1 MVKKILLVDDH
12 PAIRASIGAEL
23 LKEKI
28 AESVFEAGNSEEG
41 FEQAMTLC
49 PDLIVM
55 DISLYGASGIELT
68 RKILQKNPQ
77 IKIVMLS
84 MYSKVIYITESLKA
98 GAKGYILKE
107 ADMPSI
113 IDGIKKVL
121 AGETY
126 VDSRISSKVIA
137 SLIAPEENME
147 LASDGSSY
155 DTLSSREQEILR
167 LLAEGRDI
175 REIAKELCISSKTV
189 INHRTNIMQ
198 KLNCSN
204 MVELIKYAI
213 HIGLVDA

>member
-23 LKEKI
+23 LRKNI
-28 AESVFEAGNSEEG
+28 AEQVFEAGSSDEG
-41 FEQAMTLC
+41 YDKAVSLN

-68 RKILQKNPQ
+68 KKILQKIPGT
-77 IKIVMLS
+77 KIVMLS

-107 ADMPSI
+107 ADMDSI
-113 IDGIKKVL
+113 MDGIKKVL
-121 AGETY
+121 SGETY

-137 SLIAPEENME
+137 SLISPDEELEQPEN
-147 LASDGSSY
+147 STY

-167 LLAEGRDI
+167 LLAEGREI
-175 REIAKELCISSKTV
+175 RDIAKELCISSKTV

>member
-1 MVKKILLVDDH
+1 MADTILLVDDH

-23 LKEKI
+23 LKKNIAEKI
-28 AESVFEAGNSEEG
+28 YEVGNSEEG
-41 FEQAMTLC
+41 YNQAMTLK

-68 RKILQKNPQ
+68 RKILQKNPG

-107 ADMPSI
+107 ADMDSI

-121 AGETY
+121 SGETY

-137 SLIAPEENME
+137 SLISPEEDLE
-147 LASDGSSY
+147 QPEDSTY

-167 LLAEGRDI
+167 LLAEGREI
-175 REIAKELCISSKTV
+175 RDIAKELCISSKTV

>member
-1 MVKKILLVDDH
+1 
-12 PAIRASIGAEL
+12 
-23 LKEKI
+23 
-28 AESVFEAGNSEEG
+28 
-41 FEQAMTLC
+41 
-49 PDLIVM
+49 M

-68 RKILQKNPQ
+68 KKILQKSPG

-107 ADMPSI
+107 ADMDSI

-121 AGETY
+121 SGETY

-137 SLIAPEENME
+137 SLISPEEDLE
-147 LASDGSSY
+147 QPEDSTY

-175 REIAKELCISSKTV
+175 RDIAKELCISSKTV

>member
-1 MVKKILLVDDH
+1 MANTILLVDDH

-23 LKEKI
+23 LKKNIADKI
-28 AESVFEAGNSEEG
+28 LEAGNSEEG
-41 FEQAMTLC
+41 YDQAMSLN

-68 RKILQKNPQ
+68 KKILQKKPS

-121 AGETY
+121 SGETY

-137 SLIAPEENME
+137 SLISPEEDLE
-147 LASDGSSY
+147 QPEDSTY

-167 LLAEGRDI
+167 LLAEGREI
-175 REIAKELCISSKTV
+175 RDIAKELCISSKTV

-213 HIGLVDA
+213 HIGLVDV

>member
-1 MVKKILLVDDH
+1 MANTILLVDDH

-23 LKEKI
+23 LKKNIAEKI
-28 AESVFEAGNSEEG
+28 YEAGNSEEG
-41 FEQAMTLC
+41 YDQAMKLK

-68 RKILQKNPQ
+68 RKILQKNPG

-107 ADMPSI
+107 ADMDSI

-121 AGETY
+121 SGETY

-137 SLIAPEENME
+137 SLISPEDDLEQPE
-147 LASDGSSY
+147 DSTY

-167 LLAEGRDI
+167 LLAEGREI
-175 REIAKELCISSKTV
+175 RDIAKELCISSKTV

>member
-23 LKEKI
+23 LKKNI
-28 AESVFEAGNSEEG
+28 AEHIFEAGNSEEG
-41 FEQAMTLC
+41 FNQAMALN

-68 RKILQKNPQ
+68 KKILQKNPG

-107 ADMPSI
+107 ADIDSI

-121 AGETY
+121 SGETY

-137 SLIAPEENME
+137 SLISPEEDLE
-147 LASDGSSY
+147 QPEDSTY

-167 LLAEGRDI
+167 LLAEGREI
-175 REIAKELCISSKTV
+175 RDIAKELCISSKTV

>member
-23 LKEKI
+23 LKKNI

-41 FEQAMTLC
+41 YDQAMVLK

-68 RKILQKNPQ
+68 KKILQQSPD

-107 ADMPSI
+107 ADMDSI
-113 IDGIKKVL
+113 MEGIKKVIS
-121 AGETY
+121 GETY

-137 SLIAPEENME
+137 SLISPEEE
-147 LASDGSSY
+147 LEQPEDSTY

-175 REIAKELCISSKTV
+175 RDIAKELCISSKTV

>member
-1 MVKKILLVDDH
+1 MANTILLVDDH

-23 LKEKI
+23 LKKNIAEKI
-28 AESVFEAGNSEEG
+28 YEAGNSEEG
-41 FEQAMTLC
+41 YDQAMNLR

-68 RKILQKNPQ
+68 RKILQKNPG

-107 ADMPSI
+107 ADMDSI
-113 IDGIKKVL
+113 IDGIKKVIS
-121 AGETY
+121 GETY

-137 SLIAPEENME
+137 SLISPEEDLE
-147 LASDGSSY
+147 QPEDSTY

-167 LLAEGRDI
+167 LLAEGREI
-175 REIAKELCISSKTV
+175 RDIAKELCISSKTV

>member
-23 LKEKI
+23 LKKNI
-28 AESVFEAGNSEEG
+28 AEQVFEAGNSEEG
-41 FEQAMTLC
+41 FDQAMALN

-68 RKILQKNPQ
+68 KKILQKNPG

-107 ADMPSI
+107 ADMESI
-113 IDGIKKVL
+113 MEGIKKVIS
-121 AGETY
+121 GETY

-137 SLIAPEENME
+137 SLISPEEDLE
-147 LASDGSSY
+147 QPEDSTY

-167 LLAEGRDI
+167 LLAEGREI
-175 REIAKELCISSKTV
+175 RDIAKELCISSKTV

>member
-23 LKEKI
+23 LKKNI
-28 AESVFEAGNSEEG
+28 ADSVFEAGNSEEG
-41 FEQAMTLC
+41 YEQAMKIQ

-68 RKILQKNPQ
+68 RKILQKSPD

-107 ADMPSI
+107 ADMDSI
-113 IDGIKKVL
+113 MDGIKKVL
-121 AGETY
+121 SGETY

-137 SLIAPEENME
+137 SLIAPEEE
-147 LASDGSSY
+147 LATSDNNTY
-155 DTLSSREQEILR
+155 DSLTSREQEILR
-167 LLAEGRDI
+167 LLAEGREI

>member
-12 PAIRASIGAEL
+12 PAIRASIGAEI
-23 LKEKI
+23 LKKNI
-28 AESVFEAGNSEEG
+28 AEQVFEAGSSDEG
-41 FEQAMTLC
+41 YDKAVSLN

-68 RKILQKNPQ
+68 KKILQKIPGT
-77 IKIVMLS
+77 KIVMLS

-107 ADMPSI
+107 ADMDSI
-113 IDGIKKVL
+113 MDGIKKVL
-121 AGETY
+121 SGETY

-137 SLIAPEENME
+137 SLISPDEELEQPEN
-147 LASDGSSY
+147 STY

-167 LLAEGRDI
+167 LLAEGREI
-175 REIAKELCISSKTV
+175 RDIAKELCISSKTV

>member
-1 MVKKILLVDDH
+1 MADTILLVDDH

-23 LKEKI
+23 LKKNIAEKI
-28 AESVFEAGNSEEG
+28 YEAGNSEEG
-41 FEQAMTLC
+41 YNQAMTLK

-55 DISLYGASGIELT
+55 DISLYGASGIKLT
-68 RKILQKNPQ
+68 RKILQKNPG

-107 ADMPSI
+107 ADMDSI

-121 AGETY
+121 SGETY

-137 SLIAPEENME
+137 SLISPEEDLE
-147 LASDGSSY
+147 QPEDSTY

-167 LLAEGRDI
+167 LLAEGREI
-175 REIAKELCISSKTV
+175 RDIAKELCISSKTV

>member
-1 MVKKILLVDDH
+1 MADTILLVDDH

-23 LKEKI
+23 LKKNIAEKI
-28 AESVFEAGNSEEG
+28 YEAGNSEEG
-41 FEQAMTLC
+41 YNQAMKLK

-68 RKILQKNPQ
+68 RKILQKNPG

-107 ADMPSI
+107 ADMDSI

-121 AGETY
+121 SGETY

-137 SLIAPEENME
+137 SLISPEEDLE
-147 LASDGSSY
+147 QPEDSTY

-167 LLAEGRDI
+167 LLAEGREI
-175 REIAKELCISSKTV
+175 RDIAKELCISSKTV

>member
-1 MVKKILLVDDH
+1 MAETILLVDDH

-23 LKEKI
+23 LKKNIADKI
-28 AESVFEAGNSEEG
+28 LEAGNSEEG
-41 FEQAMTLC
+41 YDQAMSLN

-68 RKILQKNPQ
+68 KKILQKKPS

-107 ADMPSI
+107 ADMASI

-121 AGETY
+121 SGETY

-137 SLIAPEENME
+137 SLISPEEDLE
-147 LASDGSSY
+147 QPEDSTY

-167 LLAEGRDI
+167 LLAEGREI
-175 REIAKELCISSKTV
+175 RDIAKELCISSKTV

>member
-12 PAIRASIGAEL
+12 PAIRASIGAEI
-23 LKEKI
+23 LKKNI
-28 AESVFEAGNSEEG
+28 AEQVFEAGSSDEG
-41 FEQAMTLC
+41 YDKAVSLN

-68 RKILQKNPQ
+68 KKIIQKIPGT
-77 IKIVMLS
+77 KIVMLS

-107 ADMPSI
+107 ADMDSI
-113 IDGIKKVL
+113 MDGIKKVL
-121 AGETY
+121 SGETY

-137 SLIAPEENME
+137 SLISPGEELEQPEN
-147 LASDGSSY
+147 STY

-167 LLAEGRDI
+167 LLAEGREI
-175 REIAKELCISSKTV
+175 RDIAKELCISSKTV

>member
-1 MVKKILLVDDH
+1 MADTILLVDDH

-23 LKEKI
+23 LKKNIAEKI
-28 AESVFEAGNSEEG
+28 YEAGNSEEG
-41 FEQAMTLC
+41 YDQAMTLK

-68 RKILQKNPQ
+68 RKILQKNPG

-107 ADMPSI
+107 ADMDSI

-121 AGETY
+121 SGETY

-137 SLIAPEENME
+137 SLISPEEDLE
-147 LASDGSSY
+147 QPEDSTY

-167 LLAEGRDI
+167 LLAEGREI
-175 REIAKELCISSKTV
+175 RDIAKELCISSKTV

>member
-1 MVKKILLVDDH
+1 MADTILLVDDH

-23 LKEKI
+23 LKKNIAEKI
-28 AESVFEAGNSEEG
+28 YEAGNSEEG
-41 FEQAMTLC
+41 YNQAMTLK
-49 PDLIVM
+49 PSLIVM

-68 RKILQKNPQ
+68 RKILQKNPG

-107 ADMPSI
+107 ADMDSI

-121 AGETY
+121 SGETY

-137 SLIAPEENME
+137 SLISPEEDLE
-147 LASDGSSY
+147 QPEDSTY

-167 LLAEGRDI
+167 LLAEGREI
-175 REIAKELCISSKTV
+175 RDIAKELCISSKTV

>member
-23 LKEKI
+23 LKKNI
-28 AESVFEAGNSEEG
+28 ADSVFEAGSSDEG
-41 FEQAMTLC
+41 YEQAMKIQ

-68 RKILQKNPQ
+68 RKILQKSPD

-107 ADMPSI
+107 ADMESI
-113 IDGIKKVL
+113 MDGIKKVL
-121 AGETY
+121 SGETY

-137 SLIAPEENME
+137 SLIAPEEE
-147 LASDGSSY
+147 LATSDNNTY
-155 DTLSSREQEILR
+155 DSLTSREQEILR
-167 LLAEGRDI
+167 LLAEGREI

>member
-1 MVKKILLVDDH
+1 MANTILLVDDH

-23 LKEKI
+23 LKKNIADKI
-28 AESVFEAGNSEEG
+28 LEAGNSEEG
-41 FEQAMTLC
+41 YDQAMSLN

-68 RKILQKNPQ
+68 KKILQKKPS

-121 AGETY
+121 SGETY

-137 SLIAPEENME
+137 SLISPEEDLE
-147 LASDGSSY
+147 QPEDSTY

-167 LLAEGRDI
+167 LLAEGREI
-175 REIAKELCISSKTV
+175 RDIAKELCISSKTV

>member
-23 LKEKI
+23 LKKNI
-28 AESVFEAGNSEEG
+28 AEHISEAGNSEEG
-41 FEQAMTLC
+41 FNQAMALN

-68 RKILQKNPQ
+68 KKILQKNPG

-107 ADMPSI
+107 ADMDSI

-121 AGETY
+121 SGETY

-137 SLIAPEENME
+137 SLISPEEDLE
-147 LASDGSSY
+147 QPEDSTY

-167 LLAEGRDI
+167 LLAEGREI
-175 REIAKELCISSKTV
+175 RDIAKELCISSKTV

>member
-12 PAIRASIGAEL
+12 PAIRASIGAEI
-23 LKEKI
+23 LKKNI
-28 AESVFEAGNSEEG
+28 AEQVFEAGSSEEG
-41 FEQAMTLC
+41 YEQAVSLK

-68 RKILQKNPQ
+68 KKILQKIPGT
-77 IKIVMLS
+77 KIVMLS

-107 ADMPSI
+107 ADMDSI
-113 IDGIKKVL
+113 MDGIKKVL
-121 AGETY
+121 SGETY

-137 SLIAPEENME
+137 SLISPGEELEQPEN
-147 LASDGSSY
+147 STY

-167 LLAEGRDI
+167 LLAEGREI
-175 REIAKELCISSKTV
+175 RDIAKELCISSKTV

>member
-23 LKEKI
+23 LKKNI
-28 AESVFEAGNSEEG
+28 AESVFEAGTSEEG
-41 FEQAMTLC
+41 YDQAMVLK

-68 RKILQKNPQ
+68 KKILQKNPG

-107 ADMPSI
+107 ADMESI
-113 IDGIKKVL
+113 MEGIKKVIS
-121 AGETY
+121 GETY

-137 SLIAPEENME
+137 SLISPEEDLE
-147 LASDGSSY
+147 QPEDSTY

-167 LLAEGRDI
+167 LLAEGREI
-175 REIAKELCISSKTV
+175 RDIAKELCISSKTV